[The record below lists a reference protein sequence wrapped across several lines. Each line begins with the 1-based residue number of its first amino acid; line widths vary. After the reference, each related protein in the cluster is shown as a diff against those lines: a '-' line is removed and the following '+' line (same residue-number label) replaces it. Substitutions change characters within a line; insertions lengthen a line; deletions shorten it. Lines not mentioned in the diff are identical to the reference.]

1 MELQLMMDGGAET
14 LHGAMW
20 FSNTAPSY
28 EQLSPVR
35 TNRCDIVTAS
45 QQVRKIIKL
54 SLSFSLFLVRFILI
68 SYKCSLID
76 VLGHALDIV
85 F

>member
-20 FSNTAPSY
+20 FSNTSPSY

-35 TNRCDIVTAS
+35 PNRCDIVAAP
-45 QQVRKIIKL
+45 QQVYEIII
-54 SLSFSLFLVRFILI
+54 SLVHQIYSNKYIL
-68 SYKCSLID
+68 LNT
-76 VLGHALDIV
+76 
-85 F
+85 